1 MGRGY
6 GPWSGRWRIL
16 WSGIGESRTTES
28 GNRAEGSAI
37 SFNSKAMCWV
47 ALDRAIKLASIVG
60 SPGQVSAWLKE
71 RDVIL
76 DSVLTEGYNPEAG
89 AFVQSYGSRMLD
101 ASALRLPIHGMI
113 DAADSRML
121 STIRKIESQLMK
133 NGLVYRYV
141 DIGDDIPGDEATFTT
156 CTFWLIN
163 NYILLGRLEEAKEL
177 FEHVLSFQN
186 PLQLFA
192 EEIEPSSRE
201 QLGNFP
207 QALTHVAL
215 MSSAGLLASRKRSG
229 PPLKFSPTCR

>member
-1 MGRGY
+1 MV
-6 GPWSGRWRIL
+6 GPLADFVVRHWREPDN
-16 WSGIGESRTTES
+16 GIWESR
-28 GNRAEGSAI
+28 GGQRH
-37 SFNSKAMCWV
+37 FVHSKAMCWV
-47 ALDRAIKLASIVG
+47 ALDRAIRLASIVG
-60 SPGQVSAWLKE
+60 APEHVGTWRKE
-71 RDVIL
+71 RDAIL
-76 DSVLTEGYNPEAG
+76 DSVLTEGFNPEAG

-101 ASALRLPIHGMI
+101 ASILRLPIHGMI
-113 DAADSRML
+113 DAADPRML
-121 STIRKIESQLMK
+121 STIRQIERQLVK

-141 DIGDDIPGDEATFTT
+141 DIGDNIPGDEATFTT

-192 EEIEPSSRE
+192 EEIEPSTRE

-215 MSSAGLLASRKRSG
+215 MSSAGHLEAR
-229 PPLKFSPTCR
+229 